1 MSKPININETL
12 TFNPTGTT
20 GSTNISTSTS
30 YPLSNGYNSISNTSN
45 YARLQLSASS
55 TSTDCYI
62 YYTFNV
68 SGIPENAT
76 ITSVACT
83 ARIYR
88 KHVGQRVDLQMRARC
103 FGFHFW
109 PIQGRLSLAY
119 LQRGALS
126 CRRTRRS
133 TCGLA

>member
-1 MSKPININETL
+1 MSRPININETL
-12 TFNPTGTT
+12 TFSPTGTT

-45 YARLQLSASS
+45 YARLQLSASN

-88 KHVGQRVDLQMRARC
+88 NSRVTQNTAGIQLYSNTTAKGSAQT
-103 FGFHFW
+103 GF
-109 PIQGRLSLAY
+109 
-119 LQRGALS
+119 
-126 CRRTRRS
+126 S
-133 TCGLA
+133 TTASNVSISNTGS